1 MFCSELLNILENNV
15 KKTLLNNIKNSVK
28 QF

>member
-1 MFCSELLNILENNV
+1 MFSSELLNILENNV